1 MSAKNNLTV
10 ISLLERAK
18 SVFADQTVVYA
29 GEKIRYEELYKR
41 VGRIAFSLK
50 KMGVQKGSVV
60 GVADW
65 NTLRFVELLYAC
77 AMLGAVVYPVNIRL
91 PPELVGRTLKQS
103 GCVRVF
109 TSPELLPLLSKS
121 GLSSGSV
128 VVLDSTY
135 NSMLG
140 GEELGKVDVKGDDV
154 YSILYTSGTT
164 GAPKGVVYQNWKVVL
179 GGLSIVHQLGLFNAR
194 AKLTSEDVVMPL
206 IPFFHLWAW
215 GSAFHTT
222 YLGAKYVLGGRFSA
236 EEAVDVIVREGVT
249 WVNLVPTM
257 MHELLNTP
265 RAGEL
270 RGLKALIGGS
280 PVPRG
285 LRELMEKYGI
295 KYSTIYGGTDMLAAA
310 IRLEQGDSDTL
321 HPVPF
326 VEFSVV
332 KPDGGR
338 AASGEV
344 GELHMRAPWL
354 PDGYH
359 NDPERTRNSF
369 TDDGWFRTGDLAK
382 PSMDGGIQVLDRLG
396 DVIKSGGE
404 WIPPSVL
411 ESIISQVEGVASV
424 AVIAR
429 RDPKW
434 GERPIAVVKSKGGEA
449 VRRTIVERLNRE
461 VEAGRI
467 LKWWVPDDIIFV
479 DDIPLTSVGKIDK
492 RALREKYAAT

>member
-1 MSAKNNLTV
+1 
-10 ISLLERAK
+10 
-18 SVFADQTVVYA
+18 
-29 GEKIRYEELYKR
+29 
-41 VGRIAFSLK
+41 
-50 KMGVQKGSVV
+50 
-60 GVADW
+60 
-65 NTLRFVELLYAC
+65 
-77 AMLGAVVYPVNIRL
+77 
-91 PPELVGRTLKQS
+91 
-103 GCVRVF
+103 
-109 TSPELLPLLSKS
+109 
-121 GLSSGSV
+121 
-128 VVLDSTY
+128 
-135 NSMLG
+135 
-140 GEELGKVDVKGDDV
+140 
-154 YSILYTSGTT
+154 
-164 GAPKGVVYQNWKVVL
+164 
-179 GGLSIVHQLGLFNAR
+179 
-194 AKLTSEDVVMPL
+194 
-206 IPFFHLWAW
+206 
-215 GSAFHTT
+215 
-222 YLGAKYVLGGRFSA
+222 
-236 EEAVDVIVREGVT
+236 
-249 WVNLVPTM
+249 
-257 MHELLNTP
+257 
-265 RAGEL
+265 
-270 RGLKALIGGS
+270 
-280 PVPRG
+280 
-285 LRELMEKYGI
+285 
-295 KYSTIYGGTDMLAAA
+295 IYGGTDMLAAA